1 MVRGAAMVRA
11 RAGVIGYLALLSAIM
26 PGLMS
31 GALAQSFTAPVQL
44 SQHGYAGSPMVAIDD
59 TGTALAV
66 WADEG
71 AFFSVHAPGMAWTA
85 PQSVYIEGGS
95 GLTLQATPGGFAT
108 IASYETGYGIYTI
121 DRPAGGAWTAPVTAV
136 SGPDIV
142 TPNRTG
148 APGMIFA
155 ANPTGAQVIVWEQD
169 NGGSFAIMAVH
180 RPAGGGWGSP
190 ETVVLP
196 PTGLYIALADATI
209 GPQGDALVAWETYS
223 VSCGVHSC
231 GEGNFT
237 VHASREPA
245 GSGIWTDSGPVTPG
259 IATNGWVVRALIDPA
274 GQSGLL
280 LQAGQFPSALQ
291 VVHQRSA
298 GAKWSAVE
306 AAFTDVSGG
315 YPTLW
320 GASTGGKSHA
330 SFASVDY
337 GSPLRILTG
346 DGSLATGKW
355 AAPSDLSAS
364 DSTGPNEL
372 LSFGAN
378 EAGGLAVT
386 WVDADDTVRAAVRKR
401 GFGAVPAATTV
412 AVSDGCQM
420 TVLIAPCRAPGV
432 TAINGAGA
440 AVTLFREGNL
450 TATNFTLYA
459 ATTN

>member
-1 MVRGAAMVRA
+1 MGQA
-11 RAGVIGYLALLSAIM
+11 RFGVMRYLAFLPAIV
-26 PGLMS
+26 PGLTS
-31 GALAQSFTAPVQL
+31 GALAQSFSTPVQL

-71 AFFSVHAPGMAWTA
+71 AFYSVHAPGMAWTA
-85 PQSVYIEGGS
+85 PQSLYIEGGS
-95 GLTLQATPGGFAT
+95 GLTLQATPAGLAT
-108 IASYETGYGIYTI
+108 IASYQTGYGIYTI

-155 ANPTGAQVIVWEQD
+155 ANAAGAQVIVWEQD
-169 NGGSFAIMAVH
+169 NAGAFAIMAVH
-180 RPAGGGWGSP
+180 RPAGGSWGSP
-190 ETVVLP
+190 ETVMVP
-196 PTGLYIALADATI
+196 PTGLSIALADATI
-209 GPQGDALVAWETYS
+209 GPRGDVLVAWETYT

-231 GEGNFT
+231 GEGNFI
-237 VHASREPA
+237 VHAIREPA
-245 GSGIWTDSGPVTPG
+245 GSGIWTDSGPITPG
-259 IATNGWVVRALIDPA
+259 IETNGWIVRALIDPA
-274 GQSGLL
+274 GQSALL

-291 VVHQRSA
+291 VVRQRVA
-298 GAKWSAVE
+298 GTKWTAPA
-306 AAFTDVSGG
+306 AAFTDTSGG

-320 GASTGGKSHA
+320 GASAGGKTRA

-337 GSPLRILTG
+337 GSPLRILTA
-346 DGSLATGKW
+346 DGSIGTGKW
-355 AAPSDLSAS
+355 AAPTDLSVSDAS
-364 DSTGPNEL
+364 GPNEL

-378 EAGGLAVT
+378 DRGGLAVT
-386 WVDADDTVRAAVRKR
+386 WVDADDTMRAAVRKR
-401 GFGAVPAATTV
+401 GFGAVPPSQTF

-420 TVLIAPCRAPGV
+420 TVLIAPCRSPGV